1 MKLFMTSKLSAF
13 RNFVVCT
20 NHAIKVNLEDVCV
33 VNNVDEPQ
41 CSITKRNSTCFSPK
55 KHRKKPKNHDPSYD
69 PMNDIVAEQCLLIPF
84 EKIEILTK
92 FTQHHPPFIKRL
104 LQRVLYDSFLLA
116 SGRFV
121 KVGVEHGITT
131 LPSLPSYMVSSFVL
145 VAALWTGQV
154 NEYKGQLHCKDLFAT
169 PVNIT

>member
-1 MKLFMTSKLSAF
+1 MPAKRKWLSVQS
-13 RNFVVCT
+13 FVGT
-20 NHAIKVNLEDVCV
+20 NHQQTRNNTNIKVNLEDMCV
-33 VNNVDEPQ
+33 VNVDEPQ
-41 CSITKRNSTCFSPK
+41 FSITKRNSTCFSPE
-55 KHRKKPKNHDPSYD
+55 KHLKKPKTHDPSYD
-69 PMNDIVAEQCLLIPF
+69 PMNDIIAEQCLLIPF

-116 SGRFV
+116 SWRFV

-145 VAALWTGQV
+145 VAALWTGASQRV
-154 NEYKGQLHCKDLFAT
+154 
-169 PVNIT
+169 